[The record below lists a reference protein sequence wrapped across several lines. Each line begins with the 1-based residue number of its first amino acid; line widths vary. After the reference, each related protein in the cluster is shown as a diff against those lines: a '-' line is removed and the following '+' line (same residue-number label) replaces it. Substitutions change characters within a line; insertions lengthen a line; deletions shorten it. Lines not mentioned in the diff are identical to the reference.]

1 MLFAHKVVLWD
12 PLKSNLSKYEVMI
25 VTKIGLNCQ
34 IIFCPINPPS
44 LGSNVSSNFHRLAD
58 FAADRFDLLYFYERF
73 ESVITARYLTKSF
86 IASQEF

>member
-34 IIFCPINPPS
+34 IIFCPIIS
-44 LGSNVSSNFHRLAD
+44 
-58 FAADRFDLLYFYERF
+58 
-73 ESVITARYLTKSF
+73 T
-86 IASQEF
+86 EFRVEC